1 MRTHITGITANFS
14 EHSDAMIEGAN
25 TFFRTK
31 KSSCDY
37 VKTGEFADNF
47 CPFSDTIINT
57 ASKKQRSDDVDSEPN
72 QAEVPQKEDEP
83 TLISD
88 EGPSIQLMAEHFG
101 WNQIFDR
108 KHVTTKIVL
117 NWGGLDNPDKFRDDV
132 HQILNETDQEEVSL
146 LIEAAIS
153 EHTQPKAQAFLEKI
167 SENRNKICFAYTH
180 RHFTAGHVADQ
191 RGESLN
197 GVIKTGGM
205 KKLLVKSTFP
215 ETY

>member
-1 MRTHITGITANFS
+1 M
-14 EHSDAMIEGAN
+14 
-25 TFFRTK
+25 FFRTK

-72 QAEVPQKEDEP
+72 QAEVSQKEDEP

-88 EGPSIQLMAEHFG
+88 EGPGIQLMAEHFG

-108 KHVTTKIVL
+108 KHVITKIVL
-117 NWGGLDNPDKFRDDV
+117 NWGGLGNPDKFRDDV
-132 HQILNETDQEEVSL
+132 HQILNETDQEEASL

-153 EHTQPKAQAFLEKI
+153 DHTQPKAQAFLENYLKIAGKWLGHCRKI
-167 SENRNKICFAYTH
+167 SGSDGK
-180 RHFTAGHVADQ
+180 
-191 RGESLN
+191 
-197 GVIKTGGM
+197 
-205 KKLLVKSTFP
+205 
-215 ETY
+215 